1 MDYFNVQDK
10 KYLVF
15 GIANKKSVAY
25 FIAQSLI
32 ALGAEVILSV
42 LNNEIKQMRLT
53 KQSEEIM
60 KYKQEVS
67 EVLAQINKAKTDEE
81 RKKLSLDLALKL
93 GR

>member
-1 MDYFNVQDK
+1 MALIVEFFTSLPK
-10 KYLVF
+10 LV
-15 GIANKKSVAY
+15 N
-25 FIAQSLI
+25 LI
-32 ALGAEVILSV
+32 SE

>member
-1 MDYFNVQDK
+1 MALIVEFFASLPK
-10 KYLVF
+10 LV
-15 GIANKKSVAY
+15 N
-25 FIAQSLI
+25 LI
-32 ALGAEVILSV
+32 SE

>member
-1 MDYFNVQDK
+1 MNMALIVEFFTSLPK
-10 KYLVF
+10 LV
-15 GIANKKSVAY
+15 N
-25 FIAQSLI
+25 LI
-32 ALGAEVILSV
+32 SE

>member
-1 MDYFNVQDK
+1 MSMALIVEFFASLPK
-10 KYLVF
+10 LV
-15 GIANKKSVAY
+15 N
-25 FIAQSLI
+25 LI
-32 ALGAEVILSV
+32 SE

>member
-1 MDYFNVQDK
+1 MSMALIIEFFASLPK
-10 KYLVF
+10 LV
-15 GIANKKSVAY
+15 N
-25 FIAQSLI
+25 LI
-32 ALGAEVILSV
+32 SE
-42 LNNEIKQMRLT
+42 LNSEIKQMRLT

-67 EVLAQINKAKTDEE
+67 EVLALINKAKTDEE